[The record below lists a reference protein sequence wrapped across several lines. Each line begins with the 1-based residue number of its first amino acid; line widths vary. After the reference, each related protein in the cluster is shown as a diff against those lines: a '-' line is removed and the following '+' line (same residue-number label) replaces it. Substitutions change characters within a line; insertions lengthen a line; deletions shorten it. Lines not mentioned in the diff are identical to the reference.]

1 MAFPQKSQDI
11 LLSWCI
17 IKAHRD
23 ERKDL
28 TMSYPLHTYAIINH
42 IESHLGKGK
51 FNYSELEDRL
61 GFSYAHIRDFFKYH
75 TGVALGQYIRRRQLA
90 ASAFDLLH
98 TEKSILDLALTY
110 GFSNHESYTRAF
122 TKTMGL
128 TPSAFRKERP
138 LMGKSEL
145 TGGIYGIGLLRQK
158 EKRSDIIM
166 REKIQNTD
174 STILYGVPKVEWG
187 TYGGST
193 PYPIC
198 LKACAD
204 YLGEDLDYAALLV
217 SCGGAFRFT
226 WNEAAWDLSN
236 VDIYHTFTEG
246 AEETIYSYAAK
257 ALGREFSM
265 LDRTET
271 TTKEEFVNF
280 IKQHIDEGYPCIAQ
294 GIIGPPEACI
304 ITGYRDNGNTLLG
317 WNFFQNDPAFGAE
330 VQFDDCGYFICSNW
344 WENTDTQSVMCLGPV
359 IGKGHSTNDI
369 LKNAVTVM
377 SPRKDGNYRK
387 GTAGFS
393 AWMNMLSDN
402 KACSTDNDSIRFEH
416 MLCQDDATTC
426 LIDGRGCAAEYF
438 KRLAENEVGNADDR
452 TLEQYK
458 TLSEQ
463 FSKTKTLAEQTWSLL
478 GGWDNM
484 EQRPAK
490 LAEKEVRE
498 KACEYIRQIEA
509 LEKQSLTVLQEIIA
523 SL

>member
-1 MAFPQKSQDI
+1 
-11 LLSWCI
+11 
-17 IKAHRD
+17 
-23 ERKDL
+23 
-28 TMSYPLHTYAIINH
+28 MSYPLHTYAIIGYVEAH
-42 IESHLGKGK
+42 IHEGKL
-51 FNYSELEDRL
+51 NYAELEQRI
-61 GFSYAHIRDFFKYH
+61 GFSYAHIRDFFKKH
-75 TGVALGQYIRRRQLA
+75 TGISLGQYIRQRQLCM
-90 ASAFDLLH
+90 SAFELLH
-98 TEKSILDLALTY
+98 TEKSILELALTY

-128 TPSAFRKERP
+128 TPSTFRKERP

-145 TGGIYGIGLLRQK
+145 ANGIYGIGLLRQK
-158 EKRSDIIM
+158 EKRSDVTM
-166 REKIQNTD
+166 NQKEKYQNNE
-174 STILYGVPKVEWG
+174 STVLYGVPKVEWG

-204 YLGEDLDYAALLV
+204 YLGEDLDYATLLV

-246 AEETIYSYAAK
+246 VGETVYFYAAK
-257 ALGREFSM
+257 ALGREFSI
-265 LDRTET
+265 LDRTEA
-271 TTKEEFVNF
+271 TTKEAFISF

-317 WNFFQNDPAFGAE
+317 WNFFQNDPAFGGD
-330 VQFDDCGYFICSNW
+330 VQFDDCGYFICDNW

-359 IGKGHSTNDI
+359 IGEGHSTKEI

-377 SPRKDGNYRK
+377 SPRKDGNYCK

-393 AWMNMLSDN
+393 AWADMLSDD
-402 KACSTDNDSIRFEH
+402 KTCSIDNDSIRFEH
-416 MLCQDDATTC
+416 MLCEDDATTC

-438 KRLAENEVGNADDR
+438 KKLAENQAESMPAE
-452 TLEQYK
+452 TLEKYNL
-458 TLSEQ
+458 LSKQ
-463 FSKTKTLAEQTWSLL
+463 FAQVKTLAEQTWSLL

-490 LAEKEVRE
+490 LAEKDVRE
-498 KACEYIRQIEA
+498 KACEYIREIEK
-509 LEKQSLTVLQEIIA
+509 LEKQNFALLQE
-523 SL
+523 LV

>member
-1 MAFPQKSQDI
+1 
-11 LLSWCI
+11 
-17 IKAHRD
+17 
-23 ERKDL
+23 
-28 TMSYPLHTYAIINH
+28 MSYPLHTYAIIGY
-42 IESHLGKGK
+42 IEAHVGEGKLD
-51 FNYSELEDRL
+51 YAELEQRV
-61 GFSYAHIRDFFKYH
+61 GFSYAHIRDFFKRH
-75 TGVALGQYIRRRQLA
+75 TGIPLGQYIRQRQLY

-98 TEKSILDLALTY
+98 TDSSVINLALKY

-122 TKTMGL
+122 TKTLGL

-138 LMGKSEL
+138 IMGKSEL
-145 TGGIYGIGLLRQK
+145 ADGIYGIGLLRSKERRSDVKMMQK
-158 EKRSDIIM
+158 EKY
-166 REKIQNTD
+166 QNND

-204 YLGEDLDYAALLV
+204 YLGEDLDYASLLV

-226 WNEAAWDLSN
+226 WNEANWDLSN

-246 AEETIYSYAAK
+246 AEETVYSYAAK
-257 ALGREFSM
+257 ALGREFSI
-265 LDRTET
+265 LDRTEA
-271 TTKEEFVNF
+271 TTKEEFISF

-317 WNFFQNDPAFGAE
+317 WNFFQHDPAFGGE
-330 VQFDDCGYFICSNW
+330 VTFDDCGYFICSNW

-359 IGKGHSTNDI
+359 IGESHSTEEI

-377 SPRKDGNYRK
+377 SPRKDGDYQK

-393 AWMNMLSDN
+393 AWAKMLSDS
-402 KACSTDNDSIRFEH
+402 KAFPSDNDSILFER

-426 LIDGRGCAAEYF
+426 LIDGRGCASEYF
-438 KRLAENEVGNADDR
+438 KKLSENVSGNADVK
-452 TLEQYK
+452 TLEKYK
-458 TLSEQ
+458 ALAEL
-463 FSKTKTLAEQTWSLL
+463 FAKVKTLAEQTWSLL

-490 LAEKEVRE
+490 LAEKEVRA
-498 KACEYIRQIEA
+498 KACEYIKQIET
-509 LEKQSLTVLQEIIA
+509 LEKQSLEVLQA
-523 SL
+523 VAK

>member
-1 MAFPQKSQDI
+1 
-11 LLSWCI
+11 
-17 IKAHRD
+17 
-23 ERKDL
+23 
-28 TMSYPLHTYAIINH
+28 MSYPLHTYAIINY
-42 IESHLGKGK
+42 IEAHLGKGK
-51 FNYSELEDRL
+51 PDYSELEHQT
-61 GFSYAHIRDFFKYH
+61 GFSYVHIRDFFKKH
-75 TGVALGQYIRRRQLA
+75 TGISLGQYIRQRQLC
-90 ASAFDLLH
+90 ASAFELLH
-98 TEKSILDLALTY
+98 TEKTIMELALTY

-122 TKTMGL
+122 TKAMGL

-145 TGGIYGIGLLRQK
+145 ANGIYGIGLLRQK
-158 EKRSDIIM
+158 EKRSDVM
-166 REKIQNTD
+166 MNQKEKYQNNE
-174 STILYGVPKVEWG
+174 STVLYGVPKVEWG

-204 YLGEDLDYAALLV
+204 YLGEDLDYATLLV

-226 WNEAAWDLSN
+226 WNEAVWDLSN

-246 AEETIYSYAAK
+246 AEETVYSYVAK

-265 LDRTET
+265 LDRTEA
-271 TTKEEFVNF
+271 TTKEEFIRF

-330 VQFDDCGYFICSNW
+330 VSFDDCGYFICNNW

-359 IGKGHSTNDI
+359 IGEAHSTKEI
-369 LKNAVTVM
+369 LKNAVAVM
-377 SPRKDGNYRK
+377 SPRKDGDYQK
-387 GTAGFS
+387 GIAGFS
-393 AWMNMLSDN
+393 AWAKMLSDD
-402 KACSTDNDSIRFEH
+402 KACSIDNDSIRFEH
-416 MLCQDDATTC
+416 MLCEDDATTC

-438 KRLAENEVGNADDR
+438 KKLAENKTGSVDIKTPEKYR
-452 TLEQYK
+452 TLAE
-458 TLSEQ
+458 L

-490 LAEKEVRE
+490 LAENEVRE
-498 KACEYIRQIEA
+498 KACEYIKQIEA
-509 LEKQSLTVLQEIIA
+509 LEKQSLAILQE
-523 SL
+523 LV

>member
-1 MAFPQKSQDI
+1 
-11 LLSWCI
+11 
-17 IKAHRD
+17 
-23 ERKDL
+23 
-28 TMSYPLHTYAIINH
+28 MSYPLHTYAILSY
-42 IESHLGKGK
+42 IESHAKDQKLD
-51 FNYSELEDRL
+51 YHALELKA
-61 GFSYAHIRDFFKYH
+61 GFSYAHIRDFFKRD
-75 TGVALGQYIRRRQLA
+75 TGYSLASYVRRRKILT
-90 ASAFDLLH
+90 SAFELLH
-98 TEKSILDLALTY
+98 TDKTIMELALDY

-122 TKTMGL
+122 TKVVGM
-128 TPSAFRKERP
+128 TPSAFRNSRP

-145 TGGIYGIGLLRQK
+145 TNGIYGIGLLRQK
-158 EKRSDIIM
+158 EKRSDVTM
-166 REKIQNTD
+166 NQKEKYQNNE
-174 STILYGVPKVEWG
+174 STVLYGVPKIEWG

-204 YLGEDLDYAALLV
+204 YLGDDLDYATTLV

-226 WNEAAWDLSN
+226 WNEAYWDLSN

-246 AEETIYSYAAK
+246 AEETVYSYAAK

-265 LDRTET
+265 LDRTEA
-271 TTKEEFVNF
+271 TTKEEFISF

-330 VQFDDCGYFICSNW
+330 VTFDDCGYFICSNW

-359 IGKGHSTNDI
+359 IGEAHSTKEI

-377 SPRKDGNYRK
+377 TPRKDGDYQK
-387 GTAGFS
+387 GIAGFS
-393 AWMNMLSDN
+393 AWAEMLSDD
-402 KACSTDNDSIRFEH
+402 KACSIDNDSIRFEH
-416 MLCQDDATTC
+416 MLCEDDATTC
-426 LIDGRGCAAEYF
+426 LIDGRGCVAEYF
-438 KRLAENEVGNADDR
+438 KKLVESEAGNVDIKTLEKYRTLAE
-452 TLEQYK
+452 L
-458 TLSEQ
+458 
-463 FSKTKTLAEQTWSLL
+463 FSKTKALAEQTWSLL

-498 KACEYIRQIEA
+498 KACEYIKQIEV
-509 LEKQSLTVLQEIIA
+509 LEKQSLEMLQK
-523 SL
+523 LV